1 MTALKN
7 VCLEGSSI
15 TVHNVTS
22 AIKQSRCEI
31 QSQARAAGVPQ
42 LVVSW
47 QVTSYDRF
55 QRQHVTRRGSEIM
68 CAFSEANH
76 SRSRAKR
83 TLKL

>member
-7 VCLEGSSI
+7 VCLKGSRI
-15 TVHNVTS
+15 IVHTVTS

-31 QSQARAAGVPQ
+31 QSQTRVAGVPQ

-55 QRQHVTRRGSEIM
+55 QHQHVTQ
-68 CAFSEANH
+68 
-76 SRSRAKR
+76 
-83 TLKL
+83 